1 MSDAFDPGN
10 DPSSAARTGFV
21 AQALSGVA
29 DNVHY
34 ARHLLRGNKIPSRLP
49 QGDDD
54 HRAPVVLVHGF
65 LGTRATMAPL
75 TKRFSERGRTV
86 FSYAH
91 GKFNTA
97 SIQDS
102 AQGLVQRLR
111 MISQDFGGEKVDLV
125 AFSFGGL
132 LSMYA
137 LQSMGA
143 ARYVRSLVMLGT
155 PLRGSWL
162 SVPGAAVLGALSSAV
177 WQLMPSSPILRQLRQ
192 RPLPAEVR
200 VAQVFARGDRFC
212 PEPGRLSQVREED
225 YIRAAGGHSSLI
237 VAPHFFRIIQAFH
250 ERVEHQFAELRG
262 SCLQPMP

>member
-1 MSDAFDPGN
+1 MSDDSKGFG
-10 DPSSAARTGFV
+10 PSKMIQT
-21 AQALSGVA
+21 LSGIA

-34 ARHLLRGNKIPSRLP
+34 ARHLVRGNKIPSRLP
-49 QGDDD
+49 KGDDQ
-54 HRAPVVLVHGF
+54 RAPVVLVHGF

-75 TKRFSERGRTV
+75 TQRFSERGRTV

-97 SIQDS
+97 SIQES
-102 AQGLVQRLR
+102 AQGLVRQLR

-132 LSMYA
+132 LSMHA

-143 ARYVRSLVMLGT
+143 GRYVRSLAMLGT

-177 WQLMPSSPILRQLRQ
+177 WQLMPASPILRQLRQ
-192 RPLPAEVR
+192 RSLPADLK
-200 VAQVFARGDRFC
+200 VAQIFASGDRFC
-212 PEPGRLSQVREED
+212 PEPGKLSQVQEED
-225 YIRAAGGHSSLI
+225 YIKAPGGHSSLI
-237 VAPHFFRIIQAFH
+237 VAPHFFRILQAFH
-250 ERVEHQFAELRG
+250 DRVEAQVATRTAGEGLHPTAL
-262 SCLQPMP
+262 